1 MKIYISKGSG
11 KGSTRLSAFDSA
23 IKDAGIYN
31 YNIIHL
37 SSIIPPKTELLI
49 ETKYTANP
57 EEYGHKL
64 YAVLAEIRS
73 GVQDNF
79 LGAGLGWYQY
89 EDGSGVFVEHV
100 AEGKNKN
107 DVEKKLTLD
116 INSSLK
122 DLCIFREK
130 DFSSDKIGSLLSFT
144 KVENLPAC
152 VVVVATYKTTGW
164 D

>member
-1 MKIYISKGSG
+1 MKIFISKGKG
-11 KGSTRLSAFDSA
+11 EGSTKLSSFDSA

-37 SSIIPPKTELLI
+37 SSIIPPKTELLVGA
-49 ETKYTANP
+49 KYTADP
-57 EEYGHKL
+57 KEYGHRL

-73 GVQDNF
+73 EIKGNF
-79 LGAGLGWYQY
+79 IGAGLGWYQY
-89 EDGSGVFVEHV
+89 EDGSGVFVEHA

-116 INSSLK
+116 ISSSLR
-122 DLCIFREK
+122 DLCLFREK
-130 DFSSDKIGSLLSFT
+130 NFSTDKIGSLLSVT
-144 KVENLPAC
+144 KVENTPAC
-152 VVVVATYKTTGW
+152 VVVVATYKTAGW

>member
-1 MKIYISKGSG
+1 MQIKISRGTGSG
-11 KGSTRLSAFDSA
+11 STKLSAFDSA

-37 SSIIPPKTELLI
+37 SSIIPPGTTLMVE
-49 ETKYTANP
+49 EKYESNP
-57 EEYGHKL
+57 KEFGHKL

-73 GVQDNF
+73 EAIGNF
-79 LGAGLGWYQY
+79 IGAGLGWYQY

-100 AEGKNKN
+100 AEGKNKK
-107 DVEKKLTLD
+107 DVEEKLTLD
-116 INSSLK
+116 ISSSLR

-130 DFSSDKIGSLLSFT
+130 NFSPDKIGSLLSVT
-144 KVENLPAC
+144 KVENMPAC
-152 VVVVATYKTTGW
+152 VVVVATYKTAGW